1 MIKNHLFFSILILF
15 VSSIVHGQLRYS
27 TTNKKAIKLF
37 EQAQQVPNLTI
48 DPYMRGPNFSE
59 GLQLLSKALEKDPNF
74 WEAHLLAAQ
83 YEEYKR
89 NFTAAVDHYE
99 SALRINP
106 HPSATGSTYYYLANS
121 LMKIGED
128 TKALKAITIYQQQRN
143 PNQDFINAT
152 YAMRASCEFAI
163 ESKKNPSSV

>member
-1 MIKNHLFFSILILF
+1 MIKKHLIFSVVILF
-15 VSSIVHGQLRYS
+15 VSSIVHSQLRYS
-27 TTNKKAIKLF
+27 TSNKKAIKLF

-59 GLQLLSKALEKDPNF
+59 GLKLLSKALEKDPNF

-89 NFTAAVDHYE
+89 NFSAAVDHYE

-106 HPSATGSTYYYLANS
+106 HHSATGSTYYYLS
-121 LMKIGED
+121 
-128 TKALKAITIYQQQRN
+128 
-143 PNQDFINAT
+143 AT
-152 YAMRASCEFAI
+152 AKSQSRFHKRDLCHASELRICHRIQE
-163 ESKKNPSSV
+163 KP